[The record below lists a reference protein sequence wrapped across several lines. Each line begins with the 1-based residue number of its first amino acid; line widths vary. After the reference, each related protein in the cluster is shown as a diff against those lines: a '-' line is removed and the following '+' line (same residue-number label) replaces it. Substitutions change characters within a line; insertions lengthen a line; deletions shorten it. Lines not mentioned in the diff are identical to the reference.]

1 MVLGGV
7 LTQYLRWRWCLYVNL
22 PIAGVGGIGGW
33 LVLRDP
39 AMTAKSRFD
48 VLGVMLAAAGLVALV
63 YACTLA
69 ASQGWRST
77 EVATLIAASVALLA
91 LFVAWETRTANPL
104 LPLHIVL
111 DRNRGGAYLTVA
123 LPIAGMLG
131 AFLFL
136 TYYLQAVLPSSPRQA
151 GIAVVTH

>member
-1 MVLGGV
+1 MAV
-7 LTQYLRWRWCLYVNL
+7 
-22 PIAGVGGIGGW
+22 VGGIGGW

-39 AMTAKSRFD
+39 PMTAKSRLD

-77 EVATLIAASVALLA
+77 EVATLIASSLALLA

-111 DRNRGGAYLTVA
+111 ARHPGGAYLPRA
-123 LPIAGMLG
+123 LPIAGVPG

-136 TYYLQAVLPSSPRQA
+136 TSYRQ
-151 GIAVVTH
+151 VEFRFTHPQ

>member
-7 LTQYLRWRWCLYVNL
+7 LTQYLSWRWCLYVNI
-22 PIAGVGGIGGW
+22 PIAVVAGIGGW

-39 AMTAKSRFD
+39 PMTAKSRFD

-63 YACTLA
+63 YAGTLA

-91 LFVAWETRTANPL
+91 LCGAWENRPADHRLPSQLRVSRTRG
-104 LPLHIVL
+104 
-111 DRNRGGAYLTVA
+111 RAYL
-123 LPIAGMLG
+123 PE
-131 AFLFL
+131 
-136 TYYLQAVLPSSPRQA
+136 
-151 GIAVVTH
+151 

>member
-1 MVLGGV
+1 
-7 LTQYLRWRWCLYVNL
+7 
-22 PIAGVGGIGGW
+22 
-33 LVLRDP
+33 
-39 AMTAKSRFD
+39 MTAKSRLD

-77 EVATLIAASVALLA
+77 EVATLIASSLALLA

-104 LPLHIVL
+104 LPLHIQL

-123 LPIAGMLG
+123 PTIPRLLG
-131 AFLFL
+131 CFLFL
-136 TYYLQAVLPSSPRQA
+136 PFYL
-151 GIAVVTH
+151 